1 MDAFGDVACLN
12 LRNNRHMMHNLPYTA
27 SVINLFPGMESGVS
41 HQIHIPSLAVPVSEF
56 RTSDASD
63 DGEFKQ

>member
-12 LRNNRHMMHNLPYTA
+12 LRMHNLPYTA